1 MLQIKKLQGDLEKVE
16 SNQSQLQMK
25 NKGLKSDI
33 EELEQQLEETE
44 VNILRVFY
52 LCSYTE
58 SSCVD
63 LDIYDIDR
71 VNCFHLFNWFQLFSS
86 ELFSQ
91 KLQDM
96 ARLGQKWTF

>member
-44 VNILRVFY
+44 VNIL
-52 LCSYTE
+52 E
-58 SSCVD
+58 
-63 LDIYDIDR
+63 
-71 VNCFHLFNWFQLFSS
+71 FS
-86 ELFSQ
+86 
-91 KLQDM
+91 
-96 ARLGQKWTF
+96 TFVVILNLLV